1 MKRNSRNTLLL
12 RIAVCAAL
20 MMPATRI
27 SAQHLPYQDS
37 TLSAEQRADDLLKR
51 LTLEEKAAL
60 MQNASPAIE
69 RLGIRPYEWWSEALH
84 GIARAGLGTVFPQTI
99 GMAASFNDELLLDVF
114 TAVSDEARA
123 KNLDFNSRGEYK
135 RYQGLSVW
143 TPNINIFRDPRWGRG
158 QETYGEDPYLTS
170 RMGLAVVRG
179 LQGPADSKFNKLH
192 ACAKHFAVHSGP
204 EWNRHSFDA
213 ENISPRDLWE
223 TYLPAF
229 KTLVQE
235 GDVKEVMCAY
245 NRYENDPCCG
255 SNRLLTQILRNDWG
269 YKGIVVSDCGAV
281 SDFWETGHHQTEPDA
296 THASATAVLSGTDL
310 ECGKNYGSL
319 PDAVRNGLISE
330 EQIDVS
336 VKRLLK
342 ARFELGEMEEVRP
355 WQLPYSV
362 VDCAEHK
369 ALALAMARQTMTL
382 LQNDN
387 GVLPLKLDSRVALIG
402 PNANDSV
409 MQLGNYNG
417 TPSHTSTL
425 LSAMRDVY
433 GDRLVYQ
440 PVCGLTDA
448 VSSVTLFP
456 QCSDNG
462 ARGFSVRYWNNRT
475 REGEP
480 AATAVLSTPFRF
492 NTAGS
497 TTFAPGVSLSDFSS
511 EYTTTFTPQHD
522 GEAIFRLQTNG
533 RLTVSVN
540 DSVILRD
547 VSASRTKDVYKMNFK
562 AGESYRIVMDFVSPE
577 RKPGNFDL
585 IVNAYLTFDIVEES
599 DLDINRML
607 QQLADVDVVV
617 FAGGIS
623 PALEGEEM
631 KVDVDGFKGGDRTNI
646 ELPAVQREVL
656 RALKNAGKR
665 VVLVNYSGSAI
676 ALVPETESC
685 DAILQA
691 WYPGQA
697 GGEAVVDV
705 LTGRYNPAGR
715 LPVTFYK
722 SLAQLPDFE
731 DYNMTGRT
739 YRYMKEMPLFP
750 FGYGLSYTT
759 FSYGTAKAD
768 KKKLCEGE
776 TLTVSIPVSNTG
788 ERDGEEVVQLYLKRN
803 GDTDGPLKS
812 LRGFKRVAIAAGE
825 TANVNIELP
834 YSAFEWF
841 DTATNTMRPI
851 PGKYTLC
858 YGSSSMDKDLSE
870 IPITLK

>member
-1 MKRNSRNTLLL
+1 MNRKLRNKTLLRL
-12 RIAVCAAL
+12 AFCAAL
-20 MMPATRI
+20 VMPVGEIA
-27 SAQHLPYQDS
+27 AQHLPYQDS

-99 GMAASFNDELLLDVF
+99 GMAASFNDELLFDVF
-114 TAVSDEARA
+114 DAVSDEARA
-123 KNLDFNSRGEYK
+123 KNLDFSSRGEYK

-179 LQGPADSKFNKLH
+179 LQGPADSKYNKLH
-192 ACAKHFAVHSGP
+192 ACAKHYAVHSGP
-204 EWNRHSFDA
+204 EWNRHSFNA

-229 KTLVQE
+229 KALVQQ

-255 SNRLLTQILRNDWG
+255 SNRLLTQILRNEWG

-281 SDFWETGHHQTEPDA
+281 SDFWQPGHHQTEPDA
-296 THASATAVLSGTDL
+296 SHASATAVLSGTDL

-319 PDAVRNGLISE
+319 PDAVRSGLISE
-330 EQIDVS
+330 DQIDVS

-342 ARFELGEMEEVRP
+342 ARFELGEMEQVCP

-362 VDCAEHK
+362 VDCDEHK
-369 ALALAMARQTMTL
+369 ALALSMARQTMTL

-387 GVLPLKLDSRVALIG
+387 NTLPLTKDARVALLG

-425 LSAMRDVY
+425 LSAMRNVY
-433 GDRLVYQ
+433 GERLVYK

-448 VSSVTLFP
+448 VSATTLFP
-456 QCSDNG
+456 QCSNNG
-462 ARGFSVRYWNNRT
+462 VGGFAVRYWNNRT

-480 AATAVLSTPFRF
+480 VATANLSTPFRF

-497 TTFAPGVSLSDFSS
+497 TTFAPGVALSDFSS
-511 EYTTTFTPQHD
+511 EYTTTFRPQHD
-522 GEAIFRLQTNG
+522 GKVIFRLQTNG
-533 RLTVSVN
+533 SLSVTLN
-540 DSVILRD
+540 DSLILKNVR
-547 VSASRTKDVYKMNFK
+547 ASRTKDVYKMSVK
-562 AGESYRIVMDFVSPE
+562 AGEEYRIVMDFESPE

-585 IVNAYLTFDIVEES
+585 IVNAYLTFDLVEENNLNI
-599 DLDINRML
+599 DELVK
-607 QQLADVDVVV
+607 QLADVDVVV

-631 KVDVDGFKGGDRTNI
+631 KVDVEGFKGGDRTNI
-646 ELPAVQREVL
+646 ELPSVQRNVL
-656 RALKNAGKR
+656 KALKHAGKK
-665 VVLVNYSGSAI
+665 VVLVNFSGSAI

-697 GGEAVVDV
+697 GGEAVADV

-722 SLAQLPDFE
+722 SINQLPDFE
-731 DYNMTGRT
+731 DYNMAGRT

-750 FGYGLSYTT
+750 FGYGLSYTS
-759 FSYGTAKAD
+759 FSYGEAKAD
-768 KKKLCEGE
+768 AKKLREGE
-776 TLTVSIPVSNTG
+776 VLTLSIPVSNVG
-788 ERDGEEVVQLYLKRN
+788 DRDGEEVVQVYLKRN
-803 GDTDGPLKS
+803 GDTEGPVKS

-825 TANVNIELP
+825 TATVNIELP
-834 YSAFEWF
+834 YASFEWF

-851 PGKYTLC
+851 PGKYTVC

-870 IPITLK
+870 ITVTLK